1 MDEFSA
7 GYICDRTI
15 LRWTSRWV
23 SGGAGTTLHQLPD
36 SPRATAPQAGPDSCG
51 HSLSNKPQPGLAAA
65 EAAVGAPPS
74 PLQRRRLRP
83 PPPDTPPPPPL
94 DARLMRTD
102 TSAHAAASHGE

>member
-51 HSLSNKPQPGLAAA
+51 HSLSNKPQPGLA
-65 EAAVGAPPS
+65 PPS
-74 PLQRRRLRP
+74 PLQRRRRP